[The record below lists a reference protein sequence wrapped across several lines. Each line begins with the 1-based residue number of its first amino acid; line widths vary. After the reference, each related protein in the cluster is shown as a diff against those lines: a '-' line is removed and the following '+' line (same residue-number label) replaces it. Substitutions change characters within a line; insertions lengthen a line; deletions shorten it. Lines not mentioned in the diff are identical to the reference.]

1 MGKINLGR
9 VILGGI
15 AAGILID
22 LLEGIL
28 NGVLLQKQWIAVMTG
43 LGKSSTMSV
52 KQIVAFN
59 LWGLAAGILMVW
71 LYAGIRARFGAGPK
85 TAMLAGLAVWFL
97 ADGLGLA
104 GPVFLHIY
112 QVGLAVEAVAYE
124 LVEMLV
130 AGLVG
135 AYLYRE
141 EAASLP
147 KRESAASAG
156 Y

>member
-1 MGKINLGR
+1 MAKINLAR

-15 AAGILID
+15 VAGIVID
-22 LLEGIL
+22 LFEGIL
-28 NGVLLQKQWIAVMTG
+28 NGVLLQPQWVEVMTG

-52 KQIVAFN
+52 PQIVAFN
-59 LWGLAAGILMVW
+59 VWGLAAGILLVW
-71 LYAGIRARFGAGPK
+71 LYAAIRTRFGAGPK
-85 TAMLAGLAVWFL
+85 TALLAGLAVWFL

-112 QVGLAVEAVAYE
+112 QVGLALQAVAYE

-141 EAASLP
+141 DAASGSEP
-147 KRESAASAG
+147 VRAATA
-156 Y
+156 

>member
-1 MGKINLGR
+1 MAKINLVR

-15 AAGILID
+15 VAGIVID
-22 LLEGIL
+22 LFEGIL
-28 NGVLLQKQWIAVMTG
+28 NGVLLQQQWIAVMTG
-43 LGKSSTMSV
+43 LGKPGTMSV

-59 LWGLAAGILMVW
+59 VWGLAAGVMMVW
-71 LYAGIRARFGAGPK
+71 LYAAIRTRFGAGPK
-85 TAMLAGLAVWFL
+85 TALLAGFAVWFL

-112 QVGLAVEAVAYE
+112 QVGLALQAVAYE

-130 AGLVG
+130 AGLAG

-141 EAASLP
+141 EAAPVSKP
-147 KRESAASAG
+147 ARAATA
-156 Y
+156 

>member
-71 LYAGIRARFGAGPK
+71 LYAGIRAR
-85 TAMLAGLAVWFL
+85 L
-97 ADGLGLA
+97 
-104 GPVFLHIY
+104 GPVRRPQCWRALRCGSWRTGW
-112 QVGLAVEAVAYE
+112 GLPV
-124 LVEMLV
+124 
-130 AGLVG
+130 
-135 AYLYRE
+135 LYSCTFIR
-141 EAASLP
+141 
-147 KRESAASAG
+147 SAWR
-156 Y
+156 